1 VGAYP
6 NASDMVRFK
15 GFEDDQT
22 LCSYVPFN
30 NIWGLRNF
38 SRARALKKAVQDFI
52 RAEDDQKLILAYC
65 THTPF
70 IEAAIYAKKKDPRIK
85 VCLYVPDLPNYMNLS
100 ANRSWLY
107 DVAKVYDVAVMTRL
121 MKQVDSFVLL
131 TEHVPPSVH
140 KLFELVNPLVI
151 AAIGVVVAGWSAV
164 LLADGWNV
172 KIAGAPMPQSINF
185 LPLCVGGALMVLFAL
200 HRLVLALG
208 QPAGKREGR

>member
-1 VGAYP
+1 
-6 NASDMVRFK
+6 M
-15 GFEDDQT
+15 
-22 LCSYVPFN
+22 PFN

-131 TEHVPPSVH
+131 TEQMKDALPVGEQEKTMKQFIEETQTQNPKEMAHYLLGKVLETSG
-140 KLFELVNPLVI
+140 ELPTDDMTILVI
-151 AAIGVVVAGWSAV
+151 GIW
-164 LLADGWNV
+164 
-172 KIAGAPMPQSINF
+172 KY
-185 LPLCVGGALMVLFAL
+185 
-200 HRLVLALG
+200 
-208 QPAGKREGR
+208 